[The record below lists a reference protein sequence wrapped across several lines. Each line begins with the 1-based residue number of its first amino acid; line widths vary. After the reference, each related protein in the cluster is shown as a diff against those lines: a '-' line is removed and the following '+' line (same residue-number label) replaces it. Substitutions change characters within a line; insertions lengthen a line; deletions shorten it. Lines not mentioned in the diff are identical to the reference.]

1 MTITLVALL
10 AAALGWTCGHST
22 ARIRIINV
30 GATARED
37 DNALMT
43 QAIRDLNDACC
54 DLWWT
59 TTGLEHDST
68 CPNHKS
74 HRSAA

>member
-1 MTITLVALL
+1 MTLLIVALL
-10 AAALGWTCGHST
+10 AVALGWIWGHSS

-30 GATARED
+30 GATARQD
-37 DNALMT
+37 DNALMI

-59 TTGLEHDST
+59 STGLEHDHT